1 MKTFQQFL
9 EQIETAQQ
17 QKELAAKKSIANTK
31 ASAVAGMRH
40 RKHVHGELSHMADY
54 ERRHRQE
61 VEKKY
66 TPFT

>member
-9 EQIETAQQ
+9 EQIELAQQ

-31 ASAVAGMRH
+31 MSAAAGMRH
-40 RKHVHGELSHMADY
+40 RRHVHGELSHMADY
-54 ERRHRQE
+54 ERQHRQQI
-61 VEKKY
+61 EKKY